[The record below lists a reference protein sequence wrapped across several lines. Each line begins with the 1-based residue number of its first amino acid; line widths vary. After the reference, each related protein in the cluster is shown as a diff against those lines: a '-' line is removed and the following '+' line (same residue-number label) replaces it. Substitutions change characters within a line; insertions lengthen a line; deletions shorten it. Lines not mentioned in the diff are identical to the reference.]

1 MRRATLRWRRGRRR
15 ASAIVARRARVQ
27 IEGGLGSAL
36 FGSLE
41 SLASFES
48 FA

>member
-1 MRRATLRWRRGRRR
+1 MRRATLRWRRGRRW

-36 FGSLE
+36 FE
-41 SLASFES
+41 SFGSFES
-48 FA
+48 FV